1 MSDRALSAHAL
12 VPLLQDLP
20 DDAPAYRALADRLRL
35 LAIDGRIPPDTRLP
49 SERDLA
55 QALDVSRTT
64 VSQAYAALRSDGF
77 LTSRRGSGS
86 LLHAPGSRPGTPG
99 PDAPALDLTKATMPA
114 ASQLAA
120 AATAAAADLPRH
132 LLRHDYDPVGL
143 PALRA
148 ALADRYTALGLP
160 TAPEQIMVTLGAQHA
175 IGLVARTQVRPG
187 DRVVVEMPTYP
198 HALDA
203 LVAAGARP
211 LAVPVDART
220 GWDADG
226 LLRAIASGPAVAH
239 LMPDHH
245 NPTGAIM
252 PHDLRTAVCHAAARS
267 GTIIVV
273 DETTAELDIDRP
285 TPWTPFARHATPD
298 TQVVTIGSVGKTLWG
313 GLRLGWVRADTDT
326 ITRLVAARHVHDLGT
341 PILEQ
346 LVLLHALPHLADVAE
361 TRRAQLRAS
370 RDHLTARL
378 AERLPAWDVPH
389 VHGGLAL
396 WVGLGEAYSS
406 RLVLAARARG
416 LAISAGPRFGT
427 GGEFER
433 HLRIPIT
440 AAPEVLDEAVD
451 ILVCAW
457 DAVTSAPE
465 RPGAELRDASV
476 PV

>member
-1 MSDRALSAHAL
+1 MSDRYLSAHAL
-12 VPLLQDLP
+12 VPLLRDLP
-20 DDAPAYRALADRLRL
+20 SDTPLYRALADRLRL

-55 QALDVSRTT
+55 QTLGASRTT
-64 VSQAYAALRSDGF
+64 VSQAYAALRTDGF
-77 LTSRRGSGS
+77 LSSRRGSGS

-99 PDAPALDLTKATMPA
+99 PDVPALDLTKATMPA

-120 AATAAAADLPRH
+120 AAATAAADLPRH

-143 PALRA
+143 PALRQ
-148 ALADRYTALGLP
+148 ALADRYTGLGLS

-175 IGLVARTQVRPG
+175 IGLVASTHVRPG
-187 DRVVVEMPTYP
+187 DRAVVEMPTYP

-203 LVAAGARP
+203 LVAAGGRP
-211 LAVPVDART
+211 VAVPVDPRT
-220 GWDADG
+220 GWDADA
-226 LLRAIASGPAVAH
+226 LLRAVASGPAVAH

-252 PHDLRTAVCHAAARS
+252 PDELRTAVCHAAARS
-267 GTIIVV
+267 GAVVVV

-285 TPWTPFARHATPD
+285 APWTPFARHAAEG

-313 GLRLGWVRADTDT
+313 GLRLGWVRADVET
-326 ITRLVAARHVHDLGT
+326 IARLVAARHVHDLGT

-370 RDHLTARL
+370 RDHLTALL
-378 AERLPAWDVPH
+378 AQRLPTWDVPH

-406 RLVLAARARG
+406 RLALPARERG

-433 HLRIPIT
+433 HLRVPIT
-440 AAPEVLDEAVD
+440 AAPGVLDEAVD
-451 ILVCAW
+451 ILARAW
-457 DAVTSAPE
+457 DAVAASPA
-465 RPGAELRDASV
+465 RPGHAFVDASV

>member
-1 MSDRALSAHAL
+1 MSDRYLSAHAL
-12 VPLLQDLP
+12 VPLLRDLP
-20 DDAPAYRALADRLRL
+20 SDTPLYRALADRLRL

-55 QALDVSRTT
+55 QTLGASRTT
-64 VSQAYAALRSDGF
+64 VSQAYAALRTDGF
-77 LTSRRGSGS
+77 LSSRRGSGS
-86 LLHAPGSRPGTPG
+86 LLHAPGSRPGTLG
-99 PDAPALDLTKATMPA
+99 PDVPALDLTKATMPA

-120 AATAAAADLPRH
+120 AAAAAAADLPRH

-143 PALRA
+143 PALRQ
-148 ALADRYTALGLP
+148 ALADRYTGLGLP

-175 IGLVARTQVRPG
+175 IGLVASTHVRPG
-187 DRVVVEMPTYP
+187 DRAVVEMPTYP

-203 LVAAGARP
+203 LVAAGGRP
-211 LAVPVDART
+211 VAVPVDART
-220 GWDADG
+220 GWDADA
-226 LLRAIASGPAVAH
+226 LLRAVATGPAVAH

-252 PHDLRTAVCHAAARS
+252 PDELRTAVCHAAARS
-267 GTIIVV
+267 GAVVVV

-285 TPWTPFARHATPD
+285 DPWTPFARHAAEG

-313 GLRLGWVRADTDT
+313 GLRLGWVRADVET
-326 ITRLVAARHVHDLGT
+326 IARLVAARHVHDLGT

-370 RDHLTARL
+370 RDHLTALL
-378 AERLPAWDVPH
+378 AQRLPTWDVPH

-406 RLVLAARARG
+406 RLALAARERG
-416 LAISAGPRFGT
+416 LAITAGPRFGT

-433 HLRIPIT
+433 HLRVPIT

-451 ILVCAW
+451 ILARAW
-457 DAVTSAPE
+457 DAVAASPA
-465 RPGAELRDASV
+465 RPGHAFVDASV